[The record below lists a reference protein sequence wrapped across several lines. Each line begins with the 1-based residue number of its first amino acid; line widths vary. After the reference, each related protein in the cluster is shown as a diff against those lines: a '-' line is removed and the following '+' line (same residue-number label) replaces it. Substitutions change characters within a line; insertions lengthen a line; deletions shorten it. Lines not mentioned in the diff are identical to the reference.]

1 MYFRI
6 NLMFIPQNIVDDL
19 RQRDCEE
26 LADRLGIEISRH
38 KAYCFLHSES
48 VPSLSFHPSKK
59 NVWHCFSCG
68 KGGDAISFMM
78 EYERCGFTEACEK
91 LCAIYGMV
99 LPSGKPTY
107 VPKRRLTSQSVSRR
121 NNLDFDKPFDAE
133 IAEWLL
139 DNLILTHN
147 AQYFLFEKR
156 KLNEEIIYKI
166 GIKALDDSRTIS
178 RTAWRKFGEE
188 RCRASGL
195 FGEKGY
201 LSFWVP
207 CIIFPYRDRNGKL
220 LGLQSRYIGDDKKV
234 PRFQFLSCQKT
245 HLFNMPLL
253 NEFMVDKDLYLTE
266 GVTDCLAVLSSGKA
280 AIAIPSATI
289 IPEDDL
295 SLLEGYKLKMMPDN
309 DEAGWDG
316 FMKLR
321 LALAKKGISIF
332 KEDIPAEYKDYGE
345 WYFSNRD
352 F

>member
-1 MYFRI
+1 MHFRI
-6 NLMFIPQNIVDDL
+6 NLMFIPQNIIDDL

-26 LADRLGIEISRH
+26 LADRLGIEIRRH

-59 NVWHCFSCG
+59 NIWHCFSCG

-91 LCAIYGMV
+91 LCAIYGIV
-99 LPSGKPTY
+99 LPSGKPAY
-107 VPKRRLTSQSVSRR
+107 VPKRRMTTQSVSRR
-121 NNLDFDKPFDAE
+121 NNLDFDKQFDAE
-133 IAEWLL
+133 MAEWLL
-139 DNLILTHN
+139 ENMILTHN
-147 AQYFLFEKR
+147 AQRFLFDER
-156 KLNEEIIYKI
+156 KLNKGIIIKL
-166 GIKALDDSRTIS
+166 GIKALDDSRALSQKVRVI
-178 RTAWRKFGEE
+178 FGEE
-188 RCRASGL
+188 RCRLSGL

-201 LSFWVP
+201 LSFWTP
-207 CIIFPYRDRNGKL
+207 CIIFPYRDVNGML
-220 LGLQSRYIGDDKKV
+220 LGLQSRYIGDNEEA

-253 NEFMVDKDLYLTE
+253 NGSSIDEELYLTE
-266 GVTDCLAVLSSGKA
+266 GVTDCLAMLSSGKA
-280 AIAIPSATI
+280 AVAIPSATI

-345 WYFSNRD
+345 WYSSNRD

>member
-1 MYFRI
+1 
-6 NLMFIPQNIVDDL
+6 MFIPQNIVDDL

-26 LADRLGIEISRH
+26 LADRLGIEVRRH

-68 KGGDAISFMM
+68 KGGDAISLMM

-91 LCAIYGMV
+91 LCAIYGII

-107 VPKRRLTSQSVSRR
+107 VPKRRLIYRSGSRQ
-121 NNLDFDKPFDAE
+121 NNLDCDKLFDAE

-139 DNLILTHN
+139 DNLILTQD

-156 KLNEEIIYKI
+156 KLNKEIIYKI
-166 GIKALDDSRTIS
+166 GIKALDDSQVIS
-178 RTAWRKFGEE
+178 RKVWTEFGEK

-195 FGEKGY
+195 FGEKGF
-201 LSFWVP
+201 LSFWSP
-207 CIIFPYRDRNGKL
+207 CIIFPYRDKDGKL
-220 LGLQSRYIGDDKKV
+220 LGLQSRYIGNNEKA

-253 NEFMVDKDLYLTE
+253 NKLTVDNDLYLTE
-266 GVTDCLAVLSSGKA
+266 GVTDCLAMLSSGKA
-280 AIAIPSATI
+280 AVAIPSATI
-289 IPEDDL
+289 IPENDL
-295 SLLEGYKLKMMPDN
+295 SLLDGYKLKMMPDN

-321 LALAKKGISIF
+321 LALAKKGICVF
-332 KEDIPAEYKDYGE
+332 KEDIPTEYKDYGE
-345 WYFSNRD
+345 WYASNTEN
-352 F
+352 